1 MPVTGECI
9 YVLDACAL
17 IAFLDKEPGGSVVAE
32 LFQKAEAGEICIY
45 ITSIQLL
52 EVYYDRIRVI
62 GRDYADTFLQTFY
75 GSSIKIV
82 HEFSR
87 ENIRTAGRLKAT
99 YPLSLAD
106 AIACAVASSID
117 AALVTSDHKE
127 FEPVEQHEN
136 INFFW
141 IRPAQSK
148 TPKKGEK

>member
-1 MPVTGECI
+1 MPVTSEYI

-17 IAFLDKEPGGSVVAE
+17 IAFLDKEPGASVVAD
-32 LFQKAEAGEICIY
+32 LFQQAEAGEIYIY

-52 EVYYDRIRVI
+52 EVYYDRIRAI

-82 HEFSR
+82 HEFSH
-87 ENIRTAGRLKAT
+87 ENIRTAGRLKTT

-106 AIACAVASSID
+106 AIACAVASSMD
-117 AALVTSDHKE
+117 AALITSDHKE
-127 FEPVEQHEN
+127 FGPVEQGED

-141 IRPAQSK
+141 IRPAQIK
-148 TPKKGEK
+148 TP